1 MLSTQSFSVIV
12 SDFVSLFFPNYCCA
26 CNLTLTKSEEFICT
40 HCRAELTE
48 TNMHKNQPNVLHPQ
62 FFEIPDLQYA
72 MAFCWFHKGSVIQKL
87 LHQLKYEGNEE
98 LGVFLGKVYGKK
110 LKEYQYHEK
119 IDIITTVP
127 LHFLKYRKR
136 GYNQSDKI
144 AEGLSLALELPFQK
158 LIKKEVNR
166 KSQTRKHRLERF
178 QNVEATFS
186 ALNTKGSLKGKSILV
201 VDDVLTTGA
210 TIQSACQ
217 PLITK
222 GAKISILTIAAVK

>member
-62 FFEIPDLQYA
+62 FFEIPGLQFA
-72 MAFCWFHKGSVIQKL
+72 MAFCWFQKGSVIQKL

-98 LGVFLGKVYGKK
+98 LGVFLGEIYGKE
-110 LKEYQYHEK
+110 LKDYQYDEK

-127 LHFLKYRKR
+127 LHYLKYRKR
-136 GYNQSDKI
+136 GYNQSDRI
-144 AEGLSLALELPFQK
+144 AEGLSLGLGIPFQR

-178 QNVEATFS
+178 QNVASTFS
-186 ALNTKGSLKGKSILV
+186 ALNTKENLKEKRVLV

-217 PLITK
+217 PLLDK